1 MATQKNQHYV
11 PQLYLRNFSLD
22 GSSIGLYVKGKDIWT
37 DNAPIKKQSC
47 ADYFYG
53 KDLSIEN
60 KLAQLENSSSSIFYR
75 LNNGDYNISEA
86 DKEILYFY
94 IMLQYGR
101 TEMAARQLYHLSQDF
116 QTKTNNT
123 FPNFDCPTIKMG
135 ENLLN
140 SVKAS
145 LTLASELYD
154 SITDLSFKILINKTQ
169 IDFLTSDNPVC
180 LYNQFCE
187 RIRKSS
193 FAFGTVGTQIFFT
206 LNPRLM
212 LLVYDPKCYGV
223 GKQNTSTVEIQ
234 KIQDVYSLNNIIFIN
249 ANKVIYYKNRK
260 NVRIKPYFVNPNRD
274 RIALTHIQNTNNFL
288 CSYLSNT
295 PPLCEAQ
302 LSFVRFFSRYS
313 TIKKY
318 YYNMGPLL
326 R

>member
-53 KDLSIEN
+53 KDLLLEN
-60 KLAQLENSSSSIFYR
+60 KFAQLENSSSSIFSR
-75 LNNGDYNISEA
+75 LNNCEYNISET

-101 TEMAARQLYHLSQDF
+101 TEMAARQLYHLSQDL

-123 FPNFDCPTIKMG
+123 FPNFDCPIIKMG

-145 LTLASELYD
+145 LTLANELYD
-154 SITDLSFKILINKTQ
+154 SITDLSFKIIINKTP
-169 IDFLTSDNPVC
+169 IDFLTSDNSVC

-187 RIRKSS
+187 KIHKQS
-193 FAFGTVGTQIFFT
+193 FAFGTIGTQIFFT
-206 LNPRLM
+206 INPRLM
-212 LLVYDPKCYGV
+212 FLIYDSRCYRV
-223 GKQNTSTVEIQ
+223 GKQNTSNVEIQ
-234 KIQDVYSLNNIIFIN
+234 NLQDAYSLNNIICIN

-260 NVRIKPYFVNPNRD
+260 NVRVEPDFLNSNRD
-274 RIALTHIQNTNNFL
+274 RISLNHIQDTNNYL
-288 CSYLSNT
+288 YSYLSNT
-295 PPLCEAQ
+295 PPLCKVQ

-313 TIKKY
+313 AVKKY
-318 YYNMGPLL
+318 DYSMGPLL